1 MDESQH
7 PLVVSTP
14 PLRGPVD
21 SPAPIEAAEAAS
33 NLKAHRGSMSLATT
47 QYEQQA
53 PIDSRILRGRSKSL
67 AFGMQAFRPPVD
79 YIAPVTTSGVP
90 YKARSWEPTL
100 EKAIRAIV
108 SIKASHVRSFDTETS
123 GGYTATG
130 FIVDA
135 ARGIILTNRHVVS
148 PAPIVAQAVLTNYE
162 EVDLK
167 PVYRD
172 PVHDF
177 GFMQFDPSRIKFME
191 LEEIKLSP
199 ERAKVGLDIRV
210 VGNDAGE
217 KLSILAGTLA
227 RLDRR
232 APEYGVGEYNDFNTF
247 YLQAASGTSGGS
259 SGSPVLDIDGHAV
272 ALNAGGASRASS
284 SYYLPLD
291 RVQRALTFIQK
302 GMQVPRGTLQTEFE
316 YLPYNE
322 VRRLGLKA
330 HIEEKVRHKFPEET
344 GMLVVRSLLP
354 KGPADNVL
362 VPGDIII
369 GCNGKMVPHFIA
381 LFEILDDSV
390 DQEISLTVSRGK
402 KVQEVKVTVQDL
414 HSITPNRFV
423 EIGGGVVHELSYQLA
438 KSYSQPTGG
447 VYVATSGHM
456 LASASAWRK
465 SIIVSVNNI
474 PTPNLDAFIEAMK
487 TLADGARVPVR
498 FYALHKAY
506 KDKVMIMHVDRHWH
520 KFRIAVRN
528 DFTGLWDFTEMPPP
542 PATIPYS
549 PSTATFPPLD
559 SSLALAEKLMPSFVA
574 IDFYLPYLVDGMKAT
589 QFYGTGFIVSTN
601 PPLIVCD
608 RDTIPIGLG
617 DIFITFAN
625 SIIIPGRL
633 LFLHPFYNYV
643 ILTYDPK
650 LIGDTPVKPL
660 EFSEKELN
668 QGDEINFIG
677 IGNDHSV
684 VMKKTTVSSVSNI
697 GTRECSPPRW
707 RAMNVEGIK
716 IDDSLNSQGGLI
728 TNDEGQVQ
736 ALWISYSSQS
746 EKGKDISFMSGLL
759 SSLVKPT
766 VDKFLQSG
774 DKVVFKGL
782 DAELWTMRIA
792 AARTLGLSDEW
803 VKKIEESGSTRH
815 TLLYVLNILDERSA
829 CAKVLNVGDVIL
841 SVDGKLVTRMS
852 HMMLVHE
859 KDNIDMVI
867 LRDGKELNV
876 NVPMSE
882 FSSYETTR
890 VIGWQGALIQRPYK
904 AVLEQVRN
912 VPAGVY
918 VSCTL
923 YGSPASNV
931 LRPGV
936 WIVEVQGKPVKDL
949 DSFLQ
954 VVHAHELEMG
964 RRRRPS
970 YIPPVQRS
978 AEEKARRESEQNDND
993 ALIPDIIDED
1003 DDDDN
1008 DEGYIRIKTVSRN
1021 ETVRVVAVKLD
1032 LHYWDSWQLVH
1043 DEKSVSGWT
1052 SESA

>member
-1 MDESQH
+1 MDDSQH

-14 PLRGPVD
+14 PLRGPVE
-21 SPAPIEAAEAAS
+21 SPAPAEAGDMAT
-33 NLKAHRGSMSLATT
+33 NLKPHRGSMSLATT
-47 QYEQQA
+47 QFEQQA
-53 PIDSRILRGRSKSL
+53 PVDSRALRGRSKSI
-67 AFGMQAFRPPVD
+67 AFGAHAWNPRPPMD
-79 YIAPVTTSGVP
+79 YFSPANTSGVP

-135 ARGIILTNRHVVS
+135 KRGIILTNRHVVS

-177 GFMQFDPSRIKFME
+177 GFMQFDPTRIKFME
-191 LEEIKLSP
+191 LEEIELSP

-291 RVQRALTFIQK
+291 RVKRALKYIQAGK
-302 GMQVPRGTLQTEFE
+302 SVPRGTLQTEFE

-330 HIEEKVRHKFPEET
+330 SIEEKVRNKFPEET

-354 KGPADNVL
+354 KGPADNIL

-381 LFEILDDSV
+381 LFEILDDMV
-390 DQEISLTVSRGK
+390 GKEISLTISRGK
-402 KVQEVKVTVQDL
+402 KVQEVKVIVQDL

-438 KSYSQPTGG
+438 KSYSQPTSG

-487 TLADGARVPVR
+487 SLPDGARVPIR

-528 DFTGLWDFTEMPPP
+528 DVSGLWDYTDMPSPP
-542 PATIPYS
+542 QKIPYT
-549 PSTATFPPLD
+549 PSSASFPRLD
-559 SSLALAEKLMPSFVA
+559 PSLALAEKLMPSFVA

-650 LIGDTPVKPL
+650 LIGDTPVKPI

-668 QGDEINFIG
+668 QGDEANFIG
-677 IGNDHSV
+677 IGSDHSV
-684 VMKKTTVSSVSNI
+684 IMKKTTVSSVSNI

-716 IDDSLNSQGGLI
+716 IDDSSNSQGGLI
-728 TNDEGQVQ
+728 TDDNGLVH
-736 ALWISYSSQS
+736 ALWISYSSQN
-746 EKGKDISFMSGLL
+746 EKGKDVSFMSGLL
-759 SSLVKPT
+759 ASLVKPT
-766 VDKFLQSG
+766 IDQFLNNG
-774 DKVVFKGL
+774 DKIVFKGL
-782 DAELWTMRIA
+782 DVELWTMRIA

-803 VKKIEESGSTRH
+803 VKKIEESGATRH
-815 TLLYVLNILDERSA
+815 TLLYVLNVLDERSP

-841 SVDGKLVTRMS
+841 SLNGKLVTRMS
-852 HMMLVHE
+852 HLMHVNQQ
-859 KDNIDMVI
+859 DNVDMVI
-867 LRDGKELNV
+867 LRDGKEMNV
-876 NVPMSE
+876 TVPLSE
-882 FSSYETTR
+882 FSGYETTR
-890 VIGWQGALIQRPYK
+890 VIGWQGALIQKPYK
-904 AVLEQVRN
+904 SVLEQVRN
-912 VPAGVY
+912 VPVGVY

-949 DSFLQ
+949 DSFLE
-954 VVHAHELEMG
+954 VVHEYEAEAC
-964 RRRRPS
+964 RRRRSS
-970 YIPPVQRS
+970 YIPPI
-978 AEEKARRESEQNDND
+978 RRTSKDND
-993 ALIPDIIDED
+993 VREEENAAIVPEFSDED
-1003 DDDDN
+1003 EDDDN

-1021 ETVRVVAVKLD
+1021 ETVRVVAVKID
-1032 LHYWDSWQLVH
+1032 LHYWDSWQLVR
-1043 DEKSVSGWT
+1043 DDQSVSGW
-1052 SESA
+1052 SAHNA